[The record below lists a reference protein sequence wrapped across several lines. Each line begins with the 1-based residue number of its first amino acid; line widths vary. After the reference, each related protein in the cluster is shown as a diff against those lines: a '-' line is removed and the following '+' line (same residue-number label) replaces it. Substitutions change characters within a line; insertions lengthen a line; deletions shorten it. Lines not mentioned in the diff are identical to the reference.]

1 MTRPGDIRRAAHG
14 YEPTRRRLAF
24 TATSHRCSLS
34 DHRRPSDASRRHP
47 TFFPRRSAPTGLS
60 HSQKQ
65 EPRLGSRGPS
75 PTGWVRGWGT
85 WGHAIQWRL
94 VNSGAARQF
103 LQAHKS
109 RERPNER
116 PMKMV
121 TRLVSFGGKWLG
133 TMASL
138 IVPPPFP
145 LPLPDKRRC
154 SFSRFGGAV
163 PGVSHSLPVFT
174 GLGVNRSRSAF
185 LEVLRPLPEVDYL
198 VHAGKIP
205 NHERRSLTEKASL

>member
-1 MTRPGDIRRAAHG
+1 MLDEEPPASSSRSMLLPG
-14 YEPTRRRLAF
+14 
-24 TATSHRCSLS
+24 C
-34 DHRRPSDASRRHP
+34 
-47 TFFPRRSAPTGLS
+47 RSAPTGAS
-60 HSQKQ
+60 HSLKQ

-103 LQAHKS
+103 LQAR
-109 RERPNER
+109 RESPGETDENGYKARVLWREVAGNDGP
-116 PMKMV
+116 
-121 TRLVSFGGKWLG
+121 
-133 TMASL
+133 L

-145 LPLPDKRRC
+145 LPTPDKRRC

-163 PGVSHSLPVFT
+163 PGVSHSLPVFA

-185 LEVLRPLPEVDYL
+185 LEALRPLPEVDYL
-198 VHAGKIP
+198 VHAVKIP
-205 NHERRSLTEKASL
+205 NHGAPFPHRES